1 VKDMK
6 KLLFF
11 IVLFFVCFKVSA
23 LDLGSAKSGLLM
35 EYSTG
40 KVLYELNSHERLA
53 PASMTKIMTML
64 LVMEKIDEGKISM
77 DSLVNISNNASSMGG
92 SQMFLD
98 ENSSV
103 KVGELLKGISIASA
117 NDAAVALAEYV
128 GGSLDNFV
136 KMMND
141 KVEELGL
148 KDTHFNNVH
157 GLDSDGHYSSAYDMA
172 VMARELIK
180 HNDILKFTSTYE
192 DYFNKEDGSRTWLVN
207 TNRLVRFYKGV
218 DGLKTGYT
226 NNAKYCLTATAMK
239 NNIRFIS
246 VLMGVDTSD
255 ERSKITSE
263 LLNYAFNSY
272 KLNNILNKTSDLGN
286 IYVEKGS
293 KEYAKLSIREDI
305 NEVEEINSDNKKY
318 TFKIN
323 KNVIKA
329 PISKGSK
336 VGSVEIIDEDS
347 NIIRE
352 EELIIDEDINKI
364 SFIKLLFK
372 NLRVLL
378 TGI

>member
-1 VKDMK
+1 MK
-6 KLLFF
+6 KILFF
-11 IVLFFVCFKVSA
+11 IGIFFVCFKVSA
-23 LDLGSAKSGLLM
+23 LDLGSAKSGVLM

-40 KVLYELNSHERLA
+40 KVLYELNSHEKLA

-92 SQMFLD
+92 SQMFLE
-98 ENSSV
+98 ENSNI
-103 KVGELLKGISIASA
+103 KVSELLKGISIASA

-157 GLDSDGHYSSAYDMA
+157 GLDSEGHYSSAYDMA
-172 VMARELIK
+172 VMAKELIK
-180 HNDILKFTSTYE
+180 HSDILKFTSTYE

-255 ERSKITSE
+255 ERSKVTSE

-272 KLNNILNKTSDLGN
+272 KLNNILNKNSDLGN

-293 KEYAKLSIREDI
+293 KEYAKLSVREDI
-305 NEVEEINSDNKKY
+305 NEVEEINSDSKKY
-318 TFKIN
+318 TFKVNNDI
-323 KNVIKA
+323 IKA
-329 PISKGSK
+329 PVSKGSK
-336 VGSVEIIDEDS
+336 VGSVEIIDEDN
-347 NIIRE
+347 NIVRE
-352 EELIIDEDINKI
+352 EDLIVDEDINKI
-364 SFIKLLFK
+364 GFIKLLIK
-372 NLRVLL
+372 NLKILINGR
-378 TGI
+378 

>member
-1 VKDMK
+1 MK

>member
-1 VKDMK
+1 MK

-11 IVLFFVCFKVSA
+11 IVLFLVCFKVSA

-92 SQMFLD
+92 SQMFLE
-98 ENSSV
+98 ENSNI
-103 KVGELLKGISIASA
+103 KVSELLKGISIASA

-172 VMARELIK
+172 IMARELIK
-180 HNDILKFTSTYE
+180 HSDILKFTSTYE

-286 IYVEKGS
+286 IYVEKGN

-336 VGSVEIIDEDS
+336 VGSVEIIDSDN

-352 EELIIDEDINKI
+352 EDLIIEEDINKI
-364 SFIKLLFK
+364 SFIRLLFK